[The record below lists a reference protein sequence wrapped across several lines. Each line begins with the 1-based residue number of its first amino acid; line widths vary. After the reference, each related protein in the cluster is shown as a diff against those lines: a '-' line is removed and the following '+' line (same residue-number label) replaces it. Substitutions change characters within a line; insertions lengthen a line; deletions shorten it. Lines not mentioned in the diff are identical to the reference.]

1 MRAGPAVPYAV
12 TNPTKELLMTYTEAS
27 LDALRW
33 AGDELADA
41 TVATLFERGE
51 VGKFNTLMRYVSTV
65 GAPLPDGLPE
75 VAREYLHA
83 TSTPPAWVDWGEM
96 EKARLFFI
104 DNNVHISTALSFASM
119 PACYVIP
126 HVARL
131 LSVTHSLKYPS
142 KRMAETGQFTVYLMQ
157 PGAFEAGSRFIPAAQ
172 KVRLVHASIRHH
184 LGREGRW
191 DTDSLGTPICQ
202 EDMIGGQLLFSLLVL
217 DSLHRLNIH
226 MSVDGAEAYFYA
238 WRVVGAMLGVDP
250 DHVPKDLESAR
261 QFFDLYMTRHMGP
274 SEEGAHL
281 TRQLIDLYEEVV
293 PGTFFDPIVSALIR
307 YLIGDT
313 CADWLDVPRTA
324 WDTVVKAV
332 PSLLG
337 VLETIEDSSPLGTW
351 ALDRLGHLTTIFE
364 LSSLTRGRV
373 MHYAIPEQLK
383 KDFGVSSTVPRT
395 KRWTPPSPAARR

>member
-1 MRAGPAVPYAV
+1 
-12 TNPTKELLMTYTEAS
+12 MTYTEAS
-27 LDALRW
+27 MNTLRQ

-51 VGKFNTLMRYVSTV
+51 VGKLNTLLRHVSV
-65 GAPLPDGLPE
+65 AGAPLPDGLPD
-75 VAREYLHA
+75 VAREYLA
-83 TSTPPAWVDWGEM
+83 RTSVPPAWVDWDEM

-131 LSVTHSLKYPS
+131 LSATHSLKYPS

-172 KVRLVHASIRHH
+172 KVRLLHASVRHH
-184 LGREGRW
+184 LKREGRW
-191 DTDSLGTPICQ
+191 DTASLGTPICQ
-202 EDMIGGQLLFSLLVL
+202 EDMIGGQMLFSLLVL

-238 WRVVGAMLGVDP
+238 WRVVGAMLGVDQ

-274 SEEGAHL
+274 SEEGVQL

-293 PGTFFDPIVSALIR
+293 PGTFFDPVVAALIR
-307 YLIGDT
+307 YLVGDT
-313 CADWLDVPRTA
+313 CADWLDVPRTS
-324 WDTVVKAV
+324 WDTAVKAV
-332 PSLLG
+332 PGLLG
-337 VLETIEDSSPLGTW
+337 VLESIEDHSPFAAW
-351 ALDRLGHLTTIFE
+351 ALDRVGHLTTLFE

-383 KDFGVSSTVPRT
+383 KDFGVSSAVPRT
-395 KRWTPPSPAARR
+395 RRWTPPAPTLGTER

>member
-1 MRAGPAVPYAV
+1 
-12 TNPTKELLMTYTEAS
+12 MTYTETTMN
-27 LDALRW
+27 ALRD

-51 VGKFNTLMRYVSTV
+51 VGKFNTLMRYVSTA
-65 GAPLPDGLPE
+65 GAPLPDGLPD
-75 VAREYLHA
+75 VAREYLHVTGA
-83 TSTPPAWVDWGEM
+83 PPSWVDWGEM

-126 HVARL
+126 HIAQL
-131 LSVTHSLKYPS
+131 LSATHSLKYPS

-172 KVRLVHASIRHH
+172 KVRLLHASIRHH
-184 LGREGRW
+184 LRREERW
-191 DTDSLGTPICQ
+191 DVARLGTPICQ

-226 MSVDGAEAYFYA
+226 MSIDGAEAYFYA
-238 WRVVGAMLGVDP
+238 WRVVGAMLGVDQ
-250 DHVPKDLESAR
+250 DHVPKDLEQAR

-274 SEEGAHL
+274 SEEGILL
-281 TRQLIDLYEEVV
+281 TRQLVDLYEEVV
-293 PGTFFDPIVSALIR
+293 PGTFFDPVVGALIR

-313 CADWLDVPRTA
+313 SADWLQVPRTA
-324 WDTVVKAV
+324 WDTVVKTV

-337 VLETIEDSSPLGTW
+337 VLESIEDSSPLGAW
-351 ALDRLGHLTTIFE
+351 ALDRIGHLTSALE

-395 KRWTPPSPAARR
+395 HRWTPPASTVSP